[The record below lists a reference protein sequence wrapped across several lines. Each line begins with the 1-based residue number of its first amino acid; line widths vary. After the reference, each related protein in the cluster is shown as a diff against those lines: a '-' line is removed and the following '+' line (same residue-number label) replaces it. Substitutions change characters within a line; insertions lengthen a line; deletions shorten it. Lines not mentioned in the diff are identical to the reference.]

1 MEEMLRRTNR
11 RCTRLPVP
19 EVKKG
24 KWSKERER
32 TKSGRWRR
40 KRSDA
45 NQPRRKSSNWKYAVA
60 AVGAVVVAIVVIYLL
75 FPQFFAQL
83 LRLP

>member
-1 MEEMLRRTNR
+1 MPAPRVNE
-11 RCTRLPVP
+11 
-19 EVKKG
+19 G

-32 TKSGRWRR
+32 TKSGRWRK

-45 NQPRRKSSNWKYAVA
+45 NQPRKKRSILKYVA
-60 AVGAVVVAIVVIYLL
+60 AVAVIGVFAVVLIVLYYF
-75 FPQFFAQL
+75 FPEL

>member
-1 MEEMLRRTNR
+1 MLPAPT
-11 RCTRLPVP
+11 
-19 EVKKG
+19 VKDG

-45 NQPRRKSSNWKYAVA
+45 NQPRKKNSNLKYAA
-60 AVGAVVVAIVVIYLL
+60 AIAAFGIVAVVLIVIYYYFPELL
-75 FPQFFAQL
+75 K
-83 LRLP
+83 LP